1 MPDPGGR
8 AGRRRGDHGR
18 RARHRA
24 AAGRSNKQIAQHLFI
39 TTGTVETHLR
49 HVFQRLDIT
58 SRAVIPA
65 NLAFAAQARQSR

>member
-8 AGRRRGDHGR
+8 AGRRRGDHRR

-24 AAGRSNKQIAQHLFI
+24 AVGRSNKQIAQHLFI

-49 HVFQRLDIT
+49 HVFQKLDIT
-58 SRAVIPA
+58 SRADIPA
-65 NLAFAAQARQSR
+65 KLAAAAP